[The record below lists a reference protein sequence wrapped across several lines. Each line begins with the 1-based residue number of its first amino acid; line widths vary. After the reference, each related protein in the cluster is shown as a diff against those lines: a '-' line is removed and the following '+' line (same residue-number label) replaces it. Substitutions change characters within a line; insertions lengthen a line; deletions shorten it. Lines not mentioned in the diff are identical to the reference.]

1 MAIPAHDAEGLEQ
14 LAARIQ
20 RLEDI
25 HAINNLIVTYAR
37 ASDRHNDP
45 DLMVPLFTEDGAL
58 DVGSGYGR
66 FQGHDVLRAFFLETP
81 KIISFSLHYMISPQI
96 EIGEDGRSARAFWYL
111 WEPASMPDPA
121 TGREEA
127 VWIGGTY
134 DADLVKVDDGRW
146 LFKEIRLKM
155 EFMSPYGEGWARR
168 PWHDFGRPAAEG

>member
-1 MAIPAHDAEGLEQ
+1 MSIPAHDAEDLER
-14 LAARIQ
+14 LSERIR
-20 RLEDI
+20 RLEDV
-25 HAINNLIVTYAR
+25 HEINNLLVRYAR

-96 EIGEDGRSARAFWYL
+96 EIGEDGRTATAFWYL
-111 WEPASMPDPA
+111 WEPATMPDPA
-121 TGREEA
+121 TGDEMA

-134 DADLVKVDDGRW
+134 DADLVKSEDGRW
-146 LFKEIRLKM
+146 LFKEIRLDMK
-155 EFMSPYGEGWARR
+155 FMSPYPEGWVKQ
-168 PWHDFGRPAAEG
+168 PWHDFGRPADEG